1 MDFILVENGRAMAI
15 WQNFSLRTKINIIQ
29 LLVLLVFL
37 AVGLSWQYRQQRA
50 LLFAEAVDKAKII
63 TAEATRTREYISQQ
77 LKAGHIELDKDRYG
91 MIPVVVASRVG
102 QIVAED
108 LTYTIRHT
116 SNRFRNLA
124 NAPDEYEQLALRR
137 LAEDKNLHHIAEFST
152 LDGAPVFRYLQT
164 AYADESCLECHG
176 DPQQSPLFL
185 REIYPPEQDASY
197 HYKVGEVIGAVSVVI
212 PMVQIERQLAA
223 SFRSTLFTT
232 IGFFIA
238 LVVCLGLLIQKT
250 VLDPLR
256 NLVTTIGTIR
266 KTGRFNERLPVAG
279 RDEIGE
285 LVANFNAMVEE
296 LGVKTAQH
304 EESEKRFRLLVETA
318 RDAIVAFLPSGKIF
332 LANRQAEKLFGYSRE
347 ELLGEPLDRLF
358 VPEPDVY
365 GESLAS
371 YVATAKE
378 QWFKE
383 VHLMRGLRQDRSQA
397 RIEMYVTVLD
407 TGDRPFFT
415 ATLRERASM

>member
-1 MDFILVENGRAMAI
+1 MDSIFVENGKAMAI

-256 NLVTTIGTIR
+256 NLVTMIGTIR

>member
-1 MDFILVENGRAMAI
+1 MAI

-256 NLVTTIGTIR
+256 NLVTMIGTIR

>member
-332 LANRQAEKLFGYSRE
+332 LVNRQAEKLFGYSRE